1 MPIKIRINQ
10 FDFTEMKHVLFIF
23 SMAGEV
29 GEEETKIRPA
39 LQGRAG
45 VKKPCFHRGKKAE
58 KPLTS
63 HGSMV

>member
-1 MPIKIRINQ
+1 MLIKIRINQ

-45 VKKPCFHRGKKAE
+45 VKKPCFRRE
-58 KPLTS
+58 KRRKSP
-63 HGSMV
+63 